1 MELYIVRH
9 AEAEPA
15 APGAADSGR
24 RLTRHG
30 VGQARAVANGLRAL
44 GVTLDRLWTSPLRRA
59 METATVLSSGLGGPA
74 PEPCD
79 VLDGRAP
86 AEAILDELAV
96 VEDGER
102 VAVVGHMPGLGE
114 LVVLAVA
121 PAGPG
126 VALATASVARVDF
139 TGAPRTGA
147 GRLVW
152 IRTVETFHAG

>member
-15 APGAADSGR
+15 APGAADAGR

-30 VGQARAVANGLRAL
+30 VGQAREVARGLRAL

-59 METATVLSSGLGGPA
+59 METAALLASGLAAPA

-86 AEAILDELAV
+86 AEAILSALEAL
-96 VEDGER
+96 GGGGR

-121 PAGPG
+121 PPGTG

-139 TGAPRTGA
+139 AGAPRPGA

-152 IRTVETFHAG
+152 IRTADSFG